1 MYEAYIKHFYYLKK
15 GEMEMSNKIKAGD
28 FIECDGAM
36 YSDYWIGQKV
46 KVHEDEHGLY
56 VLGHKDARYRLHE
69 LSISKYSDEA
79 FAVCVGYSFVKKKP
93 EPLLRG
99 SELTRRLLEKQ
110 KYVLCWVSDVSDEH
124 ARDTTLKLR
133 TVSGIYDCWFIL
145 PDGGYVSYAVP
156 IDMNGN
162 EITENYYA

>member
-1 MYEAYIKHFYYLKK
+1 
-15 GEMEMSNKIKAGD
+15 MSNKIKAGD

-46 KVHEDEHGLY
+46 KVREDEHGLY

-69 LSISKYSDEA
+69 LSISKYTDEA

-99 SELTRRLLEKQ
+99 SELTKSLLEKQ
-110 KYVLCWVSDVSDEH
+110 KYVLCYVSDTND
-124 ARDTTLKLR
+124 
-133 TVSGIYDCWFIL
+133 GDCRENKRLSVIERFE
-145 PDGGYVSYAVP
+145 DGYFYKDKVNGPFVCSWKCAVP
-156 IDMNGN
+156 VDMNGN
-162 EITENYYA
+162 EIMEIE

>member
-1 MYEAYIKHFYYLKK
+1 
-15 GEMEMSNKIKAGD
+15 MSNKIKAGD

-46 KVHEDEHGLY
+46 KVREDEHGLY

-69 LSISKYSDEA
+69 LSISKYTDEA

-99 SELTRRLLEKQ
+99 SELTRKLLEKQ
-110 KYVLCWVSDVSDEH
+110 KYVLCWISAYSDDTARINKVLAAIQYIDDNSDLF
-124 ARDTTLKLR
+124 TC
-133 TVSGIYDCWFIL
+133 V
-145 PDGGYVSYAVP
+145 DGHSFCHAVP
-156 IDMNGN
+156 IDNNGN
-162 EITENYYA
+162 EITEIE